1 VDDCQCGNITKLT
14 QNKKKRKKKKLC
26 LEGVDFFSNFSE
38 SEKKEQMKEGER
50 KQGK

>member
-1 VDDCQCGNITKLT
+1 VWQHYKIDPKQKE
-14 QNKKKRKKKKLC
+14 KKRKKKKKKSC

-38 SEKKEQMKEGER
+38 SEKNEQMKEGER